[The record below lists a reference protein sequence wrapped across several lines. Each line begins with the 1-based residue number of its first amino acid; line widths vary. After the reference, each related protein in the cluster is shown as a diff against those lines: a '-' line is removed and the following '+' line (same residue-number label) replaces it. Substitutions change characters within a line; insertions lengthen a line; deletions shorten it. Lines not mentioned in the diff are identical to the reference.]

1 MSQEPDWGVRP
12 LAHGRRAAP
21 FPRRGRTGLQ
31 RGSHFAPVGSSSV
44 GRRSEA
50 RPVCRCSNGEARLKR
65 ISGCR
70 TTETAS
76 PLNWPFLGV
85 LFEVPAGPAF
95 FNAKIGGTMKS
106 PRLDSLKW
114 RIGTAFGTNSPD
126 LRACHG
132 SEEPEAS
139 GFSPPPRPSHRPPK
153 RGLQVRVLPAVSR
166 LSNASVRRSAGEAGA
181 CCS

>member
-12 LAHGRRAAP
+12 LAHGGGPLRFLGEDEPASE
-21 FPRRGRTGLQ
+21 L
-31 RGSHFAPVGSSSV
+31 GSHFVLVGSSSV

-76 PLNWPFLGV
+76 PLNWPFPGV

-132 SEEPEAS
+132 SEDPEAS

-153 RGLQVRVLPAVSR
+153 PGVAGSSPAGPVSSFER
-166 LSNASVRRSAGEAGA
+166 L
-181 CCS
+181 C